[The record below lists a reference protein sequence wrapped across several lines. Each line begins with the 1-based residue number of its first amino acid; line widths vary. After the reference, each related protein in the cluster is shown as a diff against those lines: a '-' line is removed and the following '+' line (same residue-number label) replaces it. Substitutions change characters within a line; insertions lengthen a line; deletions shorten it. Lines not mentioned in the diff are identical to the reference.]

1 MKLLSQVIN
10 GCAIETQNYR
20 DVEVLGVTCDSR
32 QVRPGYVFFA
42 IPGNKND
49 GHEYI
54 EQAVRQRCAAVIV
67 QRALWPLPPVP
78 VVVVKDARST
88 FAESCSRFY
97 GHPSTRLNVI
107 GVTGTSG
114 KTTTTFLIRSILETS
129 GERCGLVGTVYNWTG
144 EKAFESSLTTPDSE
158 TIQRYLAEMV
168 QNGCRSAVMEVSS
181 HALEQM
187 RCQGI
192 KFAAGIFT
200 NLSRDHLDYH
210 KTPEAYMNAKAKL
223 FEMLPKNGIAC
234 LNGDDPV
241 SDVYKMRTF
250 AQVVTYGTREGV
262 DVRAEIHEMT
272 IHGSRFKITFR
283 ERDSIEVTSHLIG
296 KHNVYN
302 MLSAVACLWAM
313 GYDLEPLRAGVEGAR
328 YIPGRLEEVSLCQD
342 FKIFVDYAHKPDAL
356 QNVLSA
362 LKPLTPGRLICVF
375 GCGGDR
381 DRGKRPLM
389 GRVVE
394 ELSDHFIITSD
405 NPRTEDAEAI
415 IGEIVGG
422 LAGKGTHEVV
432 ADRREAIYRAV
443 MQARTGDVVVI
454 AGKGHENYQIFKDR
468 VVPFDDRVVAY
479 EALKERILKAMAQ
492 DVKK

>member
-1 MKLLSQVIN
+1 MKRLSQIIN

-42 IPGNKND
+42 IPGTKSD

-54 EQAVRQRCAAVIV
+54 EQAVGRRCAAVV
-67 QRALWPLPPVP
+67 AQRALWPLPPVP
-78 VVVVKDARST
+78 VVVVKDARAT

-97 GHPSTRLNVI
+97 DHPSLRLNVL

-129 GERCGLVGTVYNWTG
+129 GEKCGLMGTVYNWTG
-144 EKAFESSLTTPDSE
+144 EKAFESSLTTPDPE
-158 TIQRYLAEMV
+158 TIQRHLAEMV
-168 QNGCRSAVMEVSS
+168 ENGCRSAVMEVSS
-181 HALEQM
+181 HALEQR

-192 KFAAGIFT
+192 RFAAGIFT

-210 KTPEAYMNAKAKL
+210 GTAEAYLNAKAKL
-223 FEMLPKNGIAC
+223 FEMLPRNAVAC

-241 SDVYKMRTF
+241 SEVYRQRTL
-250 AQVVTYGTREGV
+250 AQVVTYGLSEGV
-262 DVRAEIHEMT
+262 DVRAEIREMS
-272 IHGSRFKITFR
+272 IHGSRFRIIFR
-283 ERDSIEVTSHLIG
+283 GEDSIEVSSHLIG
-296 KHNVYN
+296 RYNVYN
-302 MLSAVACLWAM
+302 VLSAVACLWAM

-328 YIPGRLEEVSLCQD
+328 SVPGRLEEVSLCQD
-342 FKIFVDYAHKPDAL
+342 FKVFVDYAHKPDAL
-356 QNVLSA
+356 QKVLSA
-362 LKPLTPGRLICVF
+362 LRPLAPGRLICVF

-381 DRGKRPLM
+381 DRGKRPMM

-394 ELSDHFIITSD
+394 DLSDYFIVTSD
-405 NPRTEDAEAI
+405 NPRSEDPEAI
-415 IGEIVGG
+415 IREIVGG
-422 LAGKGTHEVV
+422 LVGRGTHEVV
-432 ADRREAIYRAV
+432 VDRREAIYRAV
-443 MQARTGDVVVI
+443 LQARTGDVVVI

-479 EALKERILKAMAQ
+479 EALKERILRDITLRA
-492 DVKK
+492 